1 MDYEDKARD
10 VARHFVCVNSFLGR
24 VQNYYGADDWDA
36 VAQVRIALEQAY
48 EEGFEAGKRAAAAE
62 G

>member
-1 MDYEDKARD
+1 
-10 VARHFVCVNSFLGR
+10 

-48 EEGFEAGKRAAAAE
+48 EEGFEAGKRAAVAE

>member
-1 MDYEDKARD
+1 M
-10 VARHFVCVNSFLGR
+10 ARHFVCVNSFLGR